1 MRGLLDLVTGCY
13 PSFLF
18 GGPVS
23 ALLPVFHLHESDPA
37 VLESR
42 LAYAADNGYRTVTT
56 DAIARFVLEGV
67 HPGPRT
73 VALCFDDCWAT
84 LWTVAGPLLR
94 RYGMSAIGFAIPGR
108 VTDAAGVRPTIE
120 EQPESAVAADWS
132 DVPFAT
138 WPELRSL
145 QASGLIDIQSHTRS
159 HSAIF
164 AGPQIVDFVTPEF
177 VRRPLL
183 NRPRASAGLER
194 PWLTPE
200 DLGAP
205 LHVQRSRM
213 SDALRFLDDEAP
225 RARCIRHVAES
236 GGSGFFE
243 RPRWRAELTAIASG
257 GRGRFET
264 ATDREHEILEELHE
278 GRSMLEARLGTS
290 VRHVCLPWGIAGH
303 ETHRALARTGHQ
315 LAFADR
321 LFGRRAVAA
330 GDNPHALM
338 RLHERFLFCLPGR
351 GRRWFGTAKS

>member
-1 MRGLLDLVTGCY
+1 MRGLLDLATGCY

-42 LAYAADNGYRTVTT
+42 LAYLADNGYRTVTT
-56 DAIARFVLEGV
+56 EVIVRFVVEGV
-67 HPGPRT
+67 YPGPRT

-108 VTDAAGVRPTIE
+108 VTDAAGVRPTIDE
-120 EQPESAVAADWS
+120 HPESTVAADRS
-132 DVPFAT
+132 GVPFAT

-145 QASGLIDIQSHTRS
+145 QASGLVDIQSHTCS
-159 HSAIF
+159 HSSIF

-177 VRRPLL
+177 AQRTILDRPC
-183 NRPRASAGLER
+183 ASAGHEGQ
-194 PWLTPE
+194 WLTPH

-213 SDALRFLDDEAP
+213 SDALRFLEDGV
-225 RARCIRHVAES
+225 ARERCMRHVAES
-236 GGSGFFE
+236 GGSAFFE
-243 RPRWRAELTAIASG
+243 RPRWRAELAAIAAG

-264 ATDREHEILEELHE
+264 AVDRAREILVELCE
-278 GRSMLEARLGTS
+278 GRSLLEARLGTP
-290 VRHVCLPWGIAGH
+290 VRHVCLPWGVAGR

-321 LFGRRAVAA
+321 LFGRRAIAA

-338 RLHERFLFCLPGR
+338 RLHERFLSCLPGR
-351 GRRWFGTAKS
+351 GRRWFATAA